1 MSGMNVKNRGCIRR
15 LSFKTLLASRKRN
28 LIAIA
33 AIVLTTLLFTSL
45 FTIVLSI
52 NETNQNYQFRSVGT
66 YAHGAFKDVDEDQ
79 VVTLSAHPKV
89 KAAGRRTVI
98 GLCITGAFE
107 KDYGEVSFM
116 DDNNAKWSY
125 AQPEVGRTPKS
136 GKEIA
141 MDTKALAL
149 LGVTPELGAE
159 VTLTYSLTDKEQV
172 GRDVTDTFTLVG
184 WWEYDELLAVH
195 FLNVSEEYV
204 KQIEAMA
211 VAEGMNPF
219 RTDLSVMLSSSLDI
233 ENALTKIGKDCG
245 YSVGDKANQL
255 RIGVNWGYTATQ
267 LADSMDAGG
276 ILAVIAV
283 LVVVTFTGYLVIYN
297 IFQIS
302 VAGDIRFYGLLK
314 TIGVTPKQLRRIIR
328 QQALMLSGVGI
339 PVGLLLGYGVGV
351 LAVPIALSSSIM
363 GGRYTTIS
371 ISPWIFLG
379 AAVFALL
386 TVLLSCARPGRI
398 AGSVS
403 PVEAVRYTEVRQTG
417 KKARASRQVT
427 PFSMARANLGRS
439 KKKTALVVISLAL
452 AVVLLNLLTTFVT
465 GFDMDKYLSQKS
477 CADFVVSTTDYFNY
491 RGFTLTEEDIL
502 PVRENTEQD
511 LGGFAYGTGRVQM
524 YLPES
529 YWRKEVEH
537 YLRDQD
543 VEELLRTAQRDG
555 ERIALQSQME
565 GLDADLVSKLKVLDG
580 DVSPLTQP
588 NNYAIAMEVSLD
600 DYGNVVHPENYPA
613 IGEKIKVTYGRN
625 QTAHDV
631 YYTVCAWVEIPYS
644 MSSRF
649 YTMGYQAVLSVDTLR
664 RDAGADNVLPMLYLF
679 DTPNS
684 EAEAA
689 AERYLAELTA
699 SETSPLMYESK
710 ATHRAHFREFQMTF
724 VMLGGLLCAIIG
736 IVGVLNFFNAMMT
749 SILSR
754 RREFAVLQA
763 VGMTSPQLKSMLVWE
778 GLLYTLGAG
787 LIAGLLS
794 AAVNPLAG
802 RLLEQGYW
810 FYRYR
815 YTITPVLLMIPA
827 FALLGY
833 AIPAMMYNHAAK
845 QSIVERLREAEA

>member
-233 ENALTKIGKDCG
+233 ENTLTKIGEDCG

-302 VAGDIRFYGLLK
+302 VAGDIRYYGLLK

-710 ATHRAHFREFQMTF
+710 ATHRAHFREYQMTF

-845 QSIVERLREAEA
+845 QSIVERLRETEA

>member
-1 MSGMNVKNRGCIRR
+1 MNVKNRGCIRL

-89 KAAGRRTVI
+89 KAVGRRTVI
-98 GLCITGAFE
+98 GLCITEEFA

-233 ENALTKIGKDCG
+233 ENTLTKIGEDCG

-302 VAGDIRFYGLLK
+302 VAGDIRYYGLLK

-328 QQALMLSGVGI
+328 QQALLLSVVGI
-339 PVGLLLGYGVGV
+339 PAGLLLGYGVGV

-403 PVEAVRYTEVRQTG
+403 PVEAVRYTEVRQTD

>member
-403 PVEAVRYTEVRQTG
+403 PVEAVRYTEVRQTD

-511 LGGFAYGTGRVQM
+511 PGGFAYGTGLVQM

-529 YWRKEVEH
+529 YWRKEVKH

-588 NNYAIAMEVSLD
+588 DNYAIAMEVSLD

-625 QTAHDV
+625 ETAHDV
-631 YYTVCAWVEIPYS
+631 YYTVCAWVETPYD
-644 MSSRF
+644 MGSRF

-778 GLLYTLGAG
+778 GMLYTLGAG

>member
-1 MSGMNVKNRGCIRR
+1 MNVKNRGCIRR

-66 YAHGAFKDVDEDQ
+66 YAHGAYKDVDEDQ

-233 ENALTKIGKDCG
+233 ENALTKIGEDCG

-302 VAGDIRFYGLLK
+302 VAGDIRYYGLLK

-403 PVEAVRYTEVRQTG
+403 PVEAVRYTEVRQTD

-477 CADFVVSTTDYFNY
+477 CADYVVSTTDYFNY
-491 RGFTLTEEDIL
+491 RGFTLAEEDIL

-555 ERIALQSQME
+555 ERIALQSQVE

-588 NNYAIAMEVSLD
+588 DNYAIAMEVSLD

-845 QSIVERLREAEA
+845 QSVVERLREAEA

>member
-1 MSGMNVKNRGCIRR
+1 MNVKNRGCIRH

-66 YAHGAFKDVDEDQ
+66 YAHGSFKDVDETQ
-79 VVTLSAHPKV
+79 IKALSAHPKV
-89 KAAGRRTVI
+89 KAVGKRTVI
-98 GLCITGAFE
+98 GICTSGVFA

-116 DDNNAKWSY
+116 DDNTAKWGY
-125 AQPEVGRTPKS
+125 VLPTVGRTPKS
-136 GKEIA
+136 GKEIT

-149 LGVTPELGAE
+149 LGVTPELGAQ
-159 VTLTYSLTDKEQV
+159 VTLTYSLTDKNQL

-184 WWEYDELLAVH
+184 GWEYDELLAVH
-195 FLNVSEEYV
+195 FFNVSEEYA

-211 VAEGMNPF
+211 EEEGMEPF
-219 RTDLSVMLSSSLDI
+219 RTDLSVMLSSSLGI
-233 ENALTKIGKDCG
+233 EDTLTKIGEDCG
-245 YSVGDKANQL
+245 YSVGDKAGQL

-267 LADSMDAGG
+267 LADTMDAGG

-283 LVVVTFTGYLVIYN
+283 MVIVTFTGYLVIYN

-302 VAGDIRFYGLLK
+302 VAGDIRYYGLLK

-339 PVGLLLGYGVGV
+339 PVGLGLGYGVGV
-351 LAVPIALSSSIM
+351 LAVPVALSTSIM
-363 GGRYTTIS
+363 GGKYTTIS
-371 ISPWIFLG
+371 LSSWIFLG
-379 AAVFALL
+379 SAVFALL
-386 TVLLSCARPGRI
+386 TVLLSCSRPGRI
-398 AGSVS
+398 AGNVS
-403 PVEAVRYTEVRQTG
+403 PVEAVRYTEVQQTG
-417 KKARASRQVT
+417 KKTRSSRQVT

-439 KKKTALVVISLAL
+439 RKKTALVIVSLSL

-465 GFDMDKYLSQKS
+465 GFDMDKYLSQRS
-477 CADFVVSTTDYFNY
+477 CADFLVSTPDYFNY

-502 PVRENTEQD
+502 PVQENTEQS
-511 LGGFAYGTGRVQM
+511 LGGFAYSTGLVKM
-524 YLPES
+524 YLPEE
-529 YWRKEVEH
+529 YWREEAAY
-537 YLRDQD
+537 YLRGQD
-543 VEELLRTAQRDG
+543 VEGLLQSAPRDG
-555 ERIALQSQME
+555 DKIAVSSQIE
-565 GLDADLVSKLKVLDG
+565 GLDEALLSKLKVLDG
-580 DVSPLTQP
+580 DLSPLTQP
-588 NNYAIAMEVSLD
+588 DNYAIAMEVSLD
-600 DYGNVVHPENYPA
+600 DFGNVVHPENYPA
-613 IGEKIKVTYGRN
+613 IGETIRVTYGMYE
-625 QTAHDV
+625 AAYEV
-631 YYTVCAWVEIPYS
+631 YYTVCAWVEVPYD
-644 MSSRF
+644 MGSRF
-649 YTMGYQAVLSVDTLR
+649 YSMGYQAVMSAESLC

-679 DTPNS
+679 DTPS
-684 EAEAA
+684 PEAETA
-689 AERYLAELTA
+689 AERYLAALTA
-699 SETSPLMYESK
+699 SDASPLMYESK

-763 VGMTSPQLKSMLVWE
+763 VGMTSPQLKAMLIWE
-778 GLLYTLGAG
+778 GLLYTLGSG

-810 FYRYR
+810 FYRYH
-815 YTITPVLLMIPA
+815 YTITPVLLMIPI

-833 AIPAMMYNHAAK
+833 AIPAIMYRQAAK
-845 QSIVERLREAEA
+845 QSVVERLREAEA